1 MTKRDPLFG
10 DSKKSF
16 EAVASEINSAAS
28 GAARSPINNKEM
40 KPYKC
45 GDIPVM
51 ADLESRVVFPQFE

>member
-10 DSKKSF
+10 ESKKSF
-16 EAVASEINSAAS
+16 EVVASEINAAAG
-28 GAARSPINNKEM
+28 GANRSPINNKEM